1 MAMQTSRTNEAVTG
15 EADRLRENIDRLLDR
30 LNVGELKGAEVFLYN
45 YFGLE
50 ALNERQT

>member
-30 LNVGELKGAEVFLYN
+30 LNVGELKGADRGISVQLLWT
-45 YFGLE
+45 GGIK
-50 ALNERQT
+50 